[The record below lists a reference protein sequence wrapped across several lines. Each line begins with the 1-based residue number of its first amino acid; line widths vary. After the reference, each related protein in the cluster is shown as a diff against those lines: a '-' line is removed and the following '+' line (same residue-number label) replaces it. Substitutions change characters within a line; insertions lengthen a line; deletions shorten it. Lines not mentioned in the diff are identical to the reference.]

1 VRFIYVLSAIAREA
15 IKRMKN
21 VYTQLQ
27 LSKQTLSLQTKTL
40 RAAAAQLSPFILR
53 IKKTA
58 LGQVAC
64 SGCSELVFNFS
75 HADSENFGWKYQHA
89 G

>member
-1 VRFIYVLSAIAREA
+1 
-15 IKRMKN
+15 MKN

-53 IKKTA
+53 IKKPPSAKWHAADAPSWFLIFRMQTVRISDGNISTRA
-58 LGQVAC
+58 NNSWCVA
-64 SGCSELVFNFS
+64 N
-75 HADSENFGWKYQHA
+75 AKTEN
-89 G
+89 